1 MKKVFIIAFC
11 LLLLVGCNKKEEVV
25 EKKEP
30 VVDFVLEKI
39 DSSKEYVY
47 YSNYREVVF
56 KEENYLYKYPVVNI
70 KGNDIENLN
79 LELKN
84 FVINSFKESEVYE
97 NKLSSGDIIDYKD
110 YVTDAY
116 VSIVMNYYTY
126 IDGIVGDLSSNTY
139 VVSLSSGKILSNEKL
154 LELYDFTE
162 ESFYKE
168 LEKNIDSED
177 VAYSIKNIKENGY
190 NLYVND
196 KGKLCV
202 IYYELTDFDEIKKE
216 LIFD

>member
-116 VSIVMNYYTY
+116 ISIVMNYYTY

>member
-116 VSIVMNYYTY
+116 ISIVMNYYTY

-139 VVSLSSGKILSNEKL
+139 VVSLSSGKILNNEKL

-202 IYYELTDFDEIKKE
+202 SYYELTDFDEIKKE

>member
-47 YSNYREVVF
+47 YSDYREVVF

-116 VSIVMNYYTY
+116 ISIVMNYYTY

>member
-1 MKKVFIIAFC
+1 M
-11 LLLLVGCNKKEEVV
+11 
-25 EKKEP
+25 
-30 VVDFVLEKI
+30 EKI

-47 YSNYREVVF
+47 YSNYWEVVF

-116 VSIVMNYYTY
+116 ISIVMNYYTY

-202 IYYELTDFDEIKKE
+202 IYYELTDFDEIKK
-216 LIFD
+216 